1 MGFWEPLFFWVF
13 ALGAL
18 ISSCAVIVFRNT
30 LYCALALIV
39 DFFFFA
45 GLYVLLSAHF
55 LAVIQ
60 ILVYA
65 GAIMVVFLFIIML
78 LNLRDEDQG
87 ERKFSLHQVV
97 AVLSTFAI
105 FFAIGGA
112 LMMTIDNDAVKEGR
126 AQAALEQKAQ
136 DELGDDQ
143 PKTDVLLQT
152 ESLIPGL
159 YADVN
164 EAALESGY
172 RARLAAYEQGTATP
186 ADGKYRAFDPSRP
199 VVVPPSLRMPDAN
212 QIGTVPGESDG
223 RYGATQSISVLLV
236 NRFVLPF
243 ELTAVLLLSAI
254 VGAMIIAKR
263 RVA

>member
-1 MGFWEPLFFWVF
+1 MGFWEPLFFWIF

-78 LNLRDEDQG
+78 LNLEDDDIG
-87 ERKFSLHQVV
+87 ERKFSLHHVL
-97 AVLSTFAI
+97 AVLSAAAV

-112 LMMTIDNDAVKEGR
+112 LLMVVDKDAVKVGR
-126 AQAALEQKAQ
+126 EQAAIEQQAQ
-136 DELGDDQ
+136 DNLEDGQ
-143 PKTDVLLQT
+143 QKTAVLLQT
-152 ESLIPGL
+152 ESRIPGL
-159 YADVN
+159 YADMN

-172 RARLAAYEQGTATP
+172 SAQLAAYERGTAKP
-186 ADGKYRAFDPSRP
+186 SDGKYRPFDPSRP
-199 VVVPPSLRMPDAN
+199 VVVPPSLRMPDLDK
-212 QIGTVPGESDG
+212 IGSIPGEEQG
-223 RYGATQSISVLLV
+223 RYGATQSVSVLLV

>member
-1 MGFWEPLFFWVF
+1 MGFWEPLFFWIF

-78 LNLRDEDQG
+78 LNLRDEDMG
-87 ERKFSLHQVV
+87 GRKFSLHQVL
-97 AVLSTFAI
+97 AVLSAAAL
-105 FFAIGGA
+105 FFAVGGA
-112 LMMTIDNDAVKEGR
+112 LLMVVDKDAVKTGR
-126 AQAALEQKAQ
+126 EQAAIEQQAQ
-136 DELGDDQ
+136 DSLEDGE
-143 PKTDVLLQT
+143 KKRDVLLAT
-152 ESLIPGL
+152 ESRIPGL

-164 EAALESGY
+164 EAALEGGY
-172 RARLAAYEQGTATP
+172 RAQLAAYEQGTAKP
-186 ADGKYRAFDPSRP
+186 SDGKYRPFDPNRP
-199 VVVPPSLRMPDAN
+199 VVVPPSLRAPNPDN
-212 QIGTVPGESDG
+212 IGTVPGELEG
-223 RYGATQSISVLLV
+223 RYGATQSVSVLLV

>member
-1 MGFWEPLFFWVF
+1 MGFWEPLFFWIF

-78 LNLRDEDQG
+78 LNLRDEEIG
-87 ERKFSLHQVV
+87 ERTFSLHHVV
-97 AVLSTFAI
+97 AVLSTLAL

-112 LMMTIDNDAVKEGR
+112 AMMIVDKDAVKQGR
-126 AQAALEQKAQ
+126 EQAAVERKAQ
-136 DELGDDQ
+136 EDLEDGQKSEIL
-143 PKTDVLLQT
+143 VQT
-152 ESLIPGL
+152 ESRVPGL
-159 YADVN
+159 YADLN
-164 EAALESGY
+164 EAALEKGF
-172 RARLAAYEQGTATP
+172 RARLNQYEQGTATP
-186 ADGKYRAFDPSRP
+186 ADGKYRPFDPERP
-199 VVVPPSLRMPDAN
+199 FEMPPSLRSPDPDA
-212 QIGTVPGESDG
+212 IGTRPTSAGL
-223 RYGATQSISVLLV
+223 YGTTQPLSVLLV

-263 RVA
+263 RVV

>member
-1 MGFWEPLFFWVF
+1 MGFWEPLFFWIF

-78 LNLRDEDQG
+78 LNLRDEDIG

-97 AVLSTFAI
+97 AVLSTAAV
-105 FFAIGGA
+105 FFAVGGA
-112 LMMTIDNDAVKEGR
+112 FMMIVDKDAVSEGR
-126 AQAALEQKAQ
+126 AQAAVEQKAQ
-136 DELGDDQ
+136 DELGEDQ
-143 PKTDVLLQT
+143 PKTDVLLAT
-152 ESLIPGL
+152 ASRVPGL

-164 EAALESGY
+164 EAALEGGY
-172 RARLAAYEQGTATP
+172 RARLSEYERGTATP
-186 ADGKYRAFDPSRP
+186 ADGKYRPFDPSRP
-199 VVVPPSLRMPDAN
+199 VVVPPSLRAPDLDKV
-212 QIGTVPGESDG
+212 GTVPGEFEG
-223 RYGATQSISVLLV
+223 RYGATQSVSVLLV

>member
-1 MGFWEPLFFWVF
+1 MGFWEPLFFWIF

-78 LNLRDEDQG
+78 LNLSDEDMG
-87 ERKFSLHQVV
+87 ERKFSLHHVV
-97 AVLSTFAI
+97 AVLSSIAI

-112 LMMTIDNDAVKEGR
+112 LVMIVDNGAVEDGR
-126 AQAALEQKAQ
+126 AQAAVEQKAQ
-136 DELGDDQ
+136 DDLGEGQ
-143 PKTDVLLQT
+143 PKSDVLLQT
-152 ESLIPGL
+152 ASRIPGL

-164 EAALESGY
+164 EAALEGGY
-172 RARLAAYEQGTATP
+172 NAQLASYELGLAKP
-186 ADGKYRAFDPSRP
+186 SDGKYRPFDPSRP
-199 VVVPPSLRMPDAN
+199 VVVPPSLRMADPN
-212 QIGTVPGESDG
+212 KIGTVPGESDG
-223 RYGATQSISVLLV
+223 RYGATQSVSVLLV